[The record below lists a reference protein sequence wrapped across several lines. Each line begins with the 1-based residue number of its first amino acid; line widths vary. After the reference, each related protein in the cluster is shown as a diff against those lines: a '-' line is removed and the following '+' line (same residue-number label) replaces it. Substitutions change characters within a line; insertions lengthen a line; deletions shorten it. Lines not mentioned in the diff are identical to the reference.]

1 MKLPALSIG
10 SLTAPV
16 PIIQGG
22 MGVGISMSSLAGAV
36 AKEGGIGVISAA
48 QPGYLEPDFT
58 KKPLEA
64 NLRALAYHIKRAK
77 EISNGGIIGVNIM
90 RAIRYYDEYVA
101 CCIENGA
108 DLIISGAGLPLSL
121 PSLVAG
127 TSVKAVP
134 IISSLKA
141 AQVLLGRWHKRNNL
155 MCDAV
160 IIEGPKAG
168 GHLGFKLEQLQ
179 SPEFYDNYD
188 GEIQAIIQYVKS
200 FEPLYN
206 KKIPVIF
213 AGGVYDRSD
222 IDHYMALGCDGV
234 QMATRFV
241 GTYECDADDA
251 YKQAYIDAAKEDIT
265 LVSSPVGMPGRA
277 ISNAFIEARKTNK
290 ESIGKCYQCLEHCNP
305 KEIPYCIT
313 GALARAAKGDRE
325 NSLLFCGSNAYR
337 VDKLTSVHDII
348 SELNA

>member
-1 MKLPALSIG
+1 
-10 SLTAPV
+10 
-16 PIIQGG
+16 
-22 MGVGISMSSLAGAV
+22 
-36 AKEGGIGVISAA
+36 
-48 QPGYLEPDFT
+48 
-58 KKPLEA
+58 
-64 NLRALAYHIKRAK
+64 
-77 EISNGGIIGVNIM
+77 
-90 RAIRYYDEYVA
+90 
-101 CCIENGA
+101 
-108 DLIISGAGLPLSL
+108 
-121 PSLVAG
+121 
-127 TSVKAVP
+127 
-134 IISSLKA
+134 
-141 AQVLLGRWHKRNNL
+141 